1 LLQPLAWLWRAGSAI
16 HSERARRARRTLETP
31 VVSIGALTM
40 GGAGKSPMVAH
51 LAARLRE
58 MGRNPAIL
66 TRGYKR
72 ISKEPMVIVP
82 RGGKSAIESLIDET
96 GDEAQMFIRAGDAHI
111 GIGADRYEVGRRMEA
126 ELAPDIFL
134 LDDGFQH
141 AQLHRDHDVVL
152 IDANDPEAG
161 GVFPVGRLRE
171 PLSALGRATE
181 IVITRVEPG
190 DDAAAVE
197 QFLRRYNP
205 LAPIFRSS
213 VVPLKWVDVD
223 SEEELEL
230 GALKRDRIG
239 AFCGLGAPESFWRTL
254 ERLGIKPEMRRVFPD
269 HHRYTPR
276 DFERLTKEADG
287 FGADVLVTTEKDAM
301 NLGGLS
307 LRPLVKLYWL
317 KIGIEIDREGDLLR
331 RLLQKES
338 VMPA

>member
-1 LLQPLAWLWRAGSAI
+1 MWRAGSSI
-16 HSERARRARRTLETP
+16 HLARAMRARRSLQTP

-72 ISKEPMVIVP
+72 VSRERVVIVP
-82 RGGKSAIESLIDET
+82 RGSKALIDET
-96 GDEAQMFIRAGDAHI
+96 GDEAQMFIRSGDAHV

-141 AQLHRDHDVVL
+141 VQLQRDHDVVL

-161 GVFPVGRLRE
+161 GVFPVGRSRE
-171 PLSALGRATE
+171 PLSVLGRATE

-190 DDAAAVE
+190 DDVTAIE
-197 QFLRRYNP
+197 QLIRRFNP
-205 LAPIFRSS
+205 SAPIFRSS
-213 VVPLKWVDVD
+213 VVPLKWVDAE
-223 SEEELEL
+223 SGEEMELA
-230 GALKRDRIG
+230 ALKWQRIG

-254 ERLGIKPEMRRVFPD
+254 QRMGIELAMRRVFPD

-276 DFERLTKEADG
+276 DFESLEKEADG
-287 FGADVLVTTEKDAM
+287 CGAEVLLTTEKDAM
-301 NLGGLS
+301 NLGALS
-307 LRPLVKLYWL
+307 LGPRVKLYWL
-317 KIGIEIDREGDLLR
+317 KIGIEMHGESDLLR
-331 RLLQKES
+331 LTRKEKT
-338 VMPA
+338 